1 MTRPVMKALPEKG
14 FADKRSRKARLS
26 ILVGA
31 SISVLAF
38 WLIARSVNLS
48 EVVFALAQSDLR
60 WVALAFFTQLLA
72 MLALVRRWQILLRP
86 YPTHFLKLAQI
97 YFITHLLNTLL
108 PVKLGIVARIA
119 LPVEMEGLNT
129 GFVIGSIAIEK
140 VVDTLFMLALLLA
153 LAPFVPLPLWLR
165 ESLAASV
172 LLVFVGFLALASVR
186 RIRAPLLSA
195 LAHVETRFLGA
206 QSKRLVTLVTGMLES
221 IAQLTQRREAL
232 AVLVWT
238 LLMWFAGILVNQMLL
253 FALDISVDWS
263 AAWFLLV
270 VLQLG
275 TRVPA
280 LPANLGVFHY
290 LVILALG
297 MYGVSASA
305 ALAYALLLHL
315 IVFILPAIIGAACA
329 LPVSAELLRLASA
342 GRQRAAKGEHAAQ

>member
-1 MTRPVMKALPEKG
+1 MKVLPEQVSVNKT
-14 FADKRSRKARLS
+14 SRNARLS

-31 SISVLAF
+31 AISVLAF
-38 WLIARSVNLS
+38 WLIARSVSLS
-48 EVVFALAQSDLR
+48 EVGAALSASHLG
-60 WVALAFFTQLLA
+60 WVALAFGTQLLA

-108 PVKLGIVARIA
+108 PVKLGIVARVA
-119 LPVEMEGLNT
+119 LPVELEGLNT

-140 VVDTLFMLALLLA
+140 VVDTLFMLALLLV
-153 LAPFVPLPLWLR
+153 LAPFIPLPLWLR
-165 ESLAASV
+165 ESLVASV
-172 LLVFVGFLALASVR
+172 LLALIGLLALASVR

-195 LAHVETRFLGA
+195 LTRAESRFLGA
-206 QSKRLVTLVTGMLES
+206 QSNRFVTLVSGMLES
-221 IAQLTQRREAL
+221 IAQLTQRREAIS
-232 AVLVWT
+232 VFVWT
-238 LLMWFAGILVNQMLL
+238 VLMWFAGILVNQMLL
-253 FALDISVDWS
+253 MALGIPVDWS

-297 MYGVSASA
+297 MYGVAASP

-315 IVFILPAIIGAACA
+315 IVFILPAVIGAACA
-329 LPVSAELLRLASA
+329 LPVSAELVRLLSD
-342 GRQRAAKGEHAAQ
+342 GRGRAAKGEHAAP

>member
-1 MTRPVMKALPEKG
+1 MNN
-14 FADKRSRKARLS
+14 ARLS
-26 ILVGA
+26 ILIGA
-31 SISVLAF
+31 AISVLAF
-38 WLIARSVNLS
+38 WLIARSVNSS
-48 EVVFALAQSDLR
+48 EVIFALTQSDLR
-60 WVALAFFTQLLA
+60 WVALAFLTQLLA

-108 PVKLGIVARIA
+108 PVKLGIVARVA
-119 LPVEMEGLNT
+119 LPVQMEGLNT

-195 LAHVETRFLGA
+195 LARVETRFLGV

-221 IAQLTQRREAL
+221 IAQLTQRSAGSPPNEAL

-315 IVFILPAIIGAACA
+315 IVFILPAVIGAACA
-329 LPVSAELLRLASA
+329 LPVSAELLRLVAA